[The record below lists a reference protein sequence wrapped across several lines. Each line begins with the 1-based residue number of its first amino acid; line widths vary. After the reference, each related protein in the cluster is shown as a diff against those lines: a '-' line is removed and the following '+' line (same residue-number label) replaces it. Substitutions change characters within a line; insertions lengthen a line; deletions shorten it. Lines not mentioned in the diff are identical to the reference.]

1 MIHIVAQRISS
12 WARTDSNI
20 SDRQQHRGK
29 LHWAHISSL
38 AIMLPS
44 RIPYMLP
51 GKICSHLSTTEEHS
65 KLSPSQSPLIG
76 DIMTEFLLFL
86 LLCLMSSVVSTVFSL
101 EHSRHVAAPQNSPNE
116 KTKTFYGPFLYVSI
130 YISENF
136 KASLCNKEE
145 FSISDS
151 QVI

>member
-12 WARTDSNI
+12 QARTDSNI
-20 SDRQQHRGK
+20 SDMQQHRGK

-86 LLCLMSSVVSTVFSL
+86 LLYLMSSVVSTVFSL
-101 EHSRHVAAPQNSPNE
+101 EHSRPVELHKTVQMKKQRPFMDHFSMCQFISQRISKHHSVTKKNSAYLTA
-116 KTKTFYGPFLYVSI
+116 K
-130 YISENF
+130 
-136 KASLCNKEE
+136 
-145 FSISDS
+145 
-151 QVI
+151 